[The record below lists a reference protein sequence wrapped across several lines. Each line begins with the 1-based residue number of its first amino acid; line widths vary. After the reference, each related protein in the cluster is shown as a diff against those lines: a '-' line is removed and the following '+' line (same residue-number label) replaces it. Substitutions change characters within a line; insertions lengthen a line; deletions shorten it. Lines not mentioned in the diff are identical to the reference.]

1 MPGKACTSE
10 KQRAEIE
17 RTRLKKMEEGRERRR
32 EGGSSALK
40 KETDGCFAPEWSSV
54 RIAACGE
61 EKATDGRSAMG
72 TEVRELREEV
82 ESLLYTRQQARHWR
96 YKAD

>member
-1 MPGKACTSE
+1 MLEESCFLQPSMELGVGPTETSSRKGHGK
-10 KQRAEIE
+10 
-17 RTRLKKMEEGRERRR
+17 
-32 EGGSSALK
+32 SSALK